1 MKKLYMFSNTVTVTE
16 ETQVEAKSYAEAVD
30 IFLSGG
36 GVTDEVDANGGDW
49 ECIDNPDEL
58 EEEEAHE

>member
-1 MKKLYMFSNTVTVTE
+1 MKKLYIFSNAVSVTE
-16 ETQVEAKSYAEAVD
+16 ETQVEAKSYDEAVD

-36 GVTDEVDANGGDW
+36 GVTYEVDANGGDW

-58 EEEEAHE
+58 KEEEA

>member
-1 MKKLYMFSNTVTVTE
+1 MKKLYTFSNTVLITE
-16 ETQVEAKSYAEAVD
+16 ETTVEAKSYDEAVD

-36 GVTDEVDANGGDW
+36 GDTEEVKSNGGDW

-58 EEEEAHE
+58 EEEEA

>member
-16 ETQVEAKSYAEAVD
+16 ETQVEAKSYEEAVD

-36 GVTDEVDANGGDW
+36 GDNEEVNCNSGDW
-49 ECIDNPDEL
+49 DCIDNPDEL
-58 EEEEAHE
+58 KEEEA

>member
-1 MKKLYMFSNTVTVTE
+1 MTRNYIFLVTQLVLE
-16 ETQVEAKSYAEAVD
+16 ETQVEAKSYDEAVD

-36 GVTDEVDANGGDW
+36 GVTYEVDANGGDW

-58 EEEEAHE
+58 KEEEA

>member
-1 MKKLYMFSNTVTVTE
+1 MKKLYMFNNHVTVTE
-16 ETQVEAKSYAEAVD
+16 ETQVEAESYEEAVD

-36 GVTDEVDANGGDW
+36 GITDEVEYHGGDW

-58 EEEEAHE
+58 EEEEA